1 MEDISMYNVI
11 ECPECGKKLIGVEEH
26 YGVIKCP
33 DKNCCGVFT
42 CYMPSTARWVN
53 LINGVAYAETGGFIT
68 FSDSTYNPAKF
79 GT

>member
-1 MEDISMYNVI
+1 MTDSSMYNVI
-11 ECPECGKKLIGVEEH
+11 ECPECGKKLVDVEEH

-42 CYMPSTARWVN
+42 CYTPTTSRCVTLV
-53 LINGVAYAETGGFIT
+53 NGVAYVITGYSIMFH
-68 FSDSTYNPAKF
+68 DSTYGPVKI